1 LEIVLPPRSALFV
14 LSIEPSPA
22 LERTHTVPGE
32 VRSTVRA
39 RAAEFSIVSE
49 KLVRAK
55 LTNEDAACLV
65 KSDAVYAM
73 SRPSTSFRRLTSKD
87 IVEAHQMTEALLA
100 LQVES
105 KEEVNALLNKALA
118 AGGRA
123 AREAQ
128 DMASWMKRSLKTRMV
143 ICGTD
148 GRRGFGSGRK
158 RGN

>member
-1 LEIVLPPRSALFV
+1 M
-14 LSIEPSPA
+14 
-22 LERTHTVPGE
+22 
-32 VRSTVRA
+32 
-39 RAAEFSIVSE
+39 VSE

-87 IVEAHQMTEALLA
+87 IAEAHQMTEALLA

-118 AGGRA
+118 AGGCA

-128 DMASWMKRSLKTRMV
+128 DVASWMNGSLKTRMV